1 MAVVMMKAIAHGI
14 NPENALDNDPMVLH
28 GLVVVAMDLVKPHGH
43 LVILQP
49 RNLVNL
55 NLIHPNLIK
64 VIEPRAGMIA
74 DRHPQVVVAVV
85 IKGGPH
91 GNQVNHL
98 VIKGEPHGNQDN
110 LPVTKVVTLV
120 KKANLLTT
128 KEKDQAIKAATT
140 PLKNV
145 ILNFIF

>member
-1 MAVVMMKAIAHGI
+1 
-14 NPENALDNDPMVLH
+14 MVLH
-28 GLVVVAMDLVKPHGH
+28 GLVVVAMDQVKPHVL
-43 LVILQP
+43 LVILQA
-49 RNLVNL
+49 RILVNL
-55 NLIHPNLIK
+55 NLIHLDHIK
-64 VIEPRAGMIA
+64 VIEEPHAGMIA
-74 DRHPQVVVAVV
+74 DRHPQVVVAAV
-85 IKGGPH
+85 IKGELH
-91 GNQVNHL
+91 ENQVNPQ

-145 ILNFIF
+145 ILNFIFSNNLPRLEYD